1 MNGWLRRNWNPS
13 PLPLSLSLPLCAHS
27 VFLCFYVSRF
37 LLYFLRVRQKGAV
50 ISVANNL
57 KGSGHF
63 LPTSFTRFISE
74 VKKETKEEKKNWKKN
89 YNDREGKKYDAKKK
103 LMKEKEEW
111 EQKKRRKTVA
121 INCCQRCHQEK
132 EKNCVHSLHT
142 FILAILWVFGK

>member
-1 MNGWLRRNWNPS
+1 MLLPDTLARYKWTAGFEETEIPPPS
-13 PLPLSLSLPLCAHS
+13 LSLSLPLCAHS

-89 YNDREGKKYDAKKK
+89 YNDREGKKYDAKK
-103 LMKEKEEW
+103 
-111 EQKKRRKTVA
+111 
-121 INCCQRCHQEK
+121 N
-132 EKNCVHSLHT
+132 
-142 FILAILWVFGK
+142 